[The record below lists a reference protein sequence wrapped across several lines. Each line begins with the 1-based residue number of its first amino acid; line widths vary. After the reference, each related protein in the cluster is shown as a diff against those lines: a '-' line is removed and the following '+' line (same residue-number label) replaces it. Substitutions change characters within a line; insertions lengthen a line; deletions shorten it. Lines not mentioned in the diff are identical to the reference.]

1 MGKPFLFIR
10 LTGCNL
16 RCNYC
21 DTKYAYEEGD
31 FFTVDQL
38 LGKILQYPVRNVEIT
53 GGEPLLQGDTIELA
67 REIVKRGYK
76 LLIETNGSLSLAEL
90 PEETVKVVDVK
101 TPGSGE
107 EGTFLLENLK
117 LLHTRDN
124 LKFVISDRK
133 DFDWSVNFCRQ
144 HNLFGEIEILF
155 AAVKDRLDYASLCD
169 WILTEGLDVRFQ
181 PQLHKMIWPEKTRGV

>member
-1 MGKPFLFIR
+1 LGKPFLFIR

-21 DTKYAYEEGD
+21 DTKYAYQEGD
-31 FFTVDQL
+31 FYTTEEL
-38 LGKILQYPVRNVEIT
+38 LGKILEYPVKNVEIT
-53 GGEPLLQGDTIELA
+53 GGEPLLQEDIIELA
-67 REIVKRGYK
+67 QQIINRDYR
-76 LLIETNGSLSLAEL
+76 LLIETNGTVNLAKL
-90 PEETVKVVDVK
+90 PREIVKVVDVK

-107 EGTFLLENLK
+107 EDTFLLENLK
-117 LLHTRDN
+117 LLHTKDN

-144 HNLFGEIEILF
+144 HNLFGKIEILF
-155 AAVKDRLDYASLCD
+155 ASVKDRLEYATLCD

-181 PQLHKMIWPEKTRGV
+181 PQLHKMIWPEKARGV

>member
-38 LGKILQYPVRNVEIT
+38 LSKILQYPVRNVEIT
-53 GGEPLLQGDTIELA
+53 GGEPLLQEDTIELA
-67 REIVKRGYK
+67 RKIINRGYE

-124 LKFVISDRK
+124 LKFVISDRT

-144 HNLFGEIEILF
+144 HNLFRATEILF